1 METIKNLIT
10 RLGPTAGLF
19 LICFILIIY
28 IAIGFLYFQQG
39 AKQRDLEEKI
49 VNLTA
54 VVSRP
59 VSSDEELQAAYDNV
73 TSNLAPLTDSEAIAM
88 LVTIA
93 EQSGIDI
100 NEVSNKFRVPPATHS
115 TAKVGGGTYQ
125 LISFRNVQ
133 VQGDYDDVMAFIS
146 DLDSGTTLN
155 NMVLKKVAITQQI
168 VPLSAEEIAR
178 RSEFSNVASAVE
190 DMMLDN
196 ALWELPNPMS
206 FANGV
211 ATNLMGDDPNTEG
224 MVEGF
229 PDITTTAAEKD
240 YTGTGTPRD
249 GYVLYQH
256 DKIFMDNPTQYQTVT
271 YLNTLATDYY
281 YTCEADGTVRQWD
294 GPNVATAEEYLG
306 RGESKTKTGLKA
318 NMDIYIYI
326 KP

>member
-10 RLGPTAGLF
+10 RLGPSAGLF

-73 TSNLAPLTDSEAIAM
+73 TSNLAPLTDSAAIAM
-88 LVTIA
+88 LVSIA

-100 NEVSNKFRVPPATHS
+100 NSDKFRVPSATHS

-125 LISFRNVQ
+125 LISFRNIQ

-155 NMVLKKVAITQQI
+155 NMVLKKAAISQQI

-256 DKIFMDNPTQYQTVT
+256 DKIFTGSPSQYETVSYFT
-271 YLNTLATDYY
+271 TLTTKYY

-294 GPNVATAEEYLG
+294 GPNVATAEEYLS
-306 RGESKTKTGLKA
+306 RGESKTKTELTA